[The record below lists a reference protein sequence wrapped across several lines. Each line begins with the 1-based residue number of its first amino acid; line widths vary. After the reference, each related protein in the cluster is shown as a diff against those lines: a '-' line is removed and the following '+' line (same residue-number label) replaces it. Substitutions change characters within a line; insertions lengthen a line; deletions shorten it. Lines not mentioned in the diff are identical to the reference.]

1 MAIELTTASE
11 SVIDSI
17 RASLSAVG
25 SDTIKEIV
33 DITRANYNALTKD
46 PKTLYVVNEGV
57 GVNRSFLLGTARID
71 FSGSISGNLSASG
84 LVYASGGNSSTW
96 NSTTNIININSAKWN
111 SNSTTVSVNSASWI
125 GSTTI
130 VAANSA
136 NWVLDGGNTKGANL
150 VIGTNDANNFNLE
163 TSGTA
168 RVSISSTGQVGIG
181 TTTPD
186 ADLVLYK
193 NVIASPTTFKIRTA
207 TGTTSRQDF
216 YRTDNYVATRFNVL
230 STNEF
235 QFFNNDDIVTPKYI
249 INGTNGNFGIGTSST
264 AEKVTIGGNLSASGA
279 LRALGNITS
288 FGNVG
293 IGTSLPVSKLDIY
306 DTTTA
311 QGLSGAALNIY
322 HNWNAGSVDV
332 TAIKLNV
339 FSSGSGINSKF
350 LDLQLNGTSYF
361 NVSKLGNV
369 SVIGTLSAARI
380 VSRDL
385 SIGSSTIDWST
396 SNSFYKT
403 ILTNTTFT
411 FSNTLPGQ
419 SITVAISAAGSY
431 NITWPATVIW
441 SGNIA
446 PKQTASATDIYFFHN
461 INNIVYGNIITE
473 AGLSKTFTNSQI
485 RLSTIPYRV
494 GLIGFQIDTGEV
506 WVSIGQTA
514 GDWQLVSGAGG
525 VPPSHEHAF
534 SEIHSLPSYPPAAL
548 DVIGVPLGE
557 ASSRLTH
564 WASLSLILDLAQ
576 VPRSARDTL
585 LALNDAGAIISD
597 TKLAAI
603 DTFYKYA
610 DSVGLITGNTDYAR
624 LLVPVW
630 SNNTKANLIDWLHP
644 ANSIK
649 PYTRNASTGAN
660 NAGNFNADTVG
671 YMQPTGVTNSG
682 MIDFNSTVAQIWE
695 ATDYCFT
702 YYSHLPPLTDDNTM
716 IGARNDT
723 VSGGTGR
730 WFTTSRSVTD
740 AGVFRAAAG
749 SSGGSLH
756 VNLVIPEL
764 YVGGTVGALNPL
776 GLIHFARKGTLFSTR
791 RRGAAGI
798 LNTTDLTT
806 ASAAANAVITNLKLG
821 GFLYYNGNPTGSL
834 NAGSALH
841 SQPSSLFYLGRAIAT
856 TNTAT
861 DTFSLNLYNLAVS
874 MGAPVV

>member
-1 MAIELTTASE
+1 MAIELTTASDN
-11 SVIDSI
+11 VIDSI

-57 GVNRSFLLGTARID
+57 GVNRSFLLGTSRID
-71 FSGSISGNLSASG
+71 FSGSITGNLSASG
-84 LVYASGGNSSTW
+84 LVYANGGNSSTW
-96 NSTTNIININSAKWN
+96 NSTTNIININSSKWN

-150 VIGTNDANNFNLE
+150 VIGTNNANNFNLE

-193 NVIASPTTFKIRTA
+193 NVVYSPTTFKIRTA
-207 TGTTSRQDF
+207 SGTASRLDF
-216 YRTDNYVATRFNVL
+216 YRTDAYVATRFEVL
-230 STNEF
+230 STNDF
-235 QFFNNDDIVTPKYI
+235 QFYNNNDVTTPKYI
-249 INGTNGNFGIGTSST
+249 INGTSGNFGIGTSYT
-264 AEKVTIGGNLSASGA
+264 AEKVTIGGNLSASGT

-288 FGNVG
+288 KGTISGLRVVG
-293 IGTSLPVSKLDIY
+293 ADRLVSA
-306 DTTTA
+306 T
-311 QGLSGAALNIY
+311 
-322 HNWNAGSVDV
+322 
-332 TAIKLNV
+332 
-339 FSSGSGINSKF
+339 
-350 LDLQLNGTSYF
+350 
-361 NVSKLGNV
+361 
-369 SVIGTLSAARI
+369 
-380 VSRDL
+380 
-385 SIGSSTIDWST
+385 TIDWAT
-396 SNSFYKT
+396 GSNFYKT
-403 ILTNTTFT
+403 IALNTTFT

-419 SITVAISAAGSY
+419 SITVTISAAGSY
-431 NITWPATVIW
+431 DVTWPATVVW

-446 PKQTASATDIYFFHN
+446 PRQTASTTDIYFFHN
-461 INNIVYGNIITE
+461 INNIIYGDIITE
-473 AGLSKTFTNSQI
+473 AGISQTFINSQT

-494 GLIGFQIDTGEV
+494 GLIGFQKDTGEV

-597 TKLAAI
+597 TQLAAI

-610 DSVGLITGNTDYAR
+610 DSIGLITGNTNFAR

-644 ANSIK
+644 ASSIK
-649 PYTRNASTGAN
+649 PYTRNVTTGAN
-660 NAGNFNADTVG
+660 NAGDFTLGTNG
-671 YMQPTGVTNSG
+671 YMRPTGVSNSG

-695 ATDYCFT
+695 ATDYCLT
-702 YYSHLPPLTDDNTM
+702 YYSHLAPISDDSTM

-756 VNLVIPEL
+756 VNLVISEL

-806 ASAAANAVITNLKLG
+806 ASADANAVITNLKLG

-834 NAGSALH
+834 NAGLTLH

>member
-33 DITRANYNALTKD
+33 DITRANYNLLTKD
-46 PKTLYVVNEGV
+46 SKTLYVVNEGV
-57 GVNRSFLLGTARID
+57 GVNRSFFLGTSRID

-84 LVYASGGNSSTW
+84 LVYANGGNSSTW
-96 NSTTNIININSAKWN
+96 NSTTNIININSDKWN

-150 VIGTNDANNFNLE
+150 VIGTNDGYNLALE
-163 TSGTA
+163 TA
-168 RVSISSTGQVGIG
+168 NSTRLTI
-181 TTTPD
+181 
-186 ADLVLYK
+186 
-193 NVIASPTTFKIRTA
+193 
-207 TGTTSRQDF
+207 
-216 YRTDNYVATRFNVL
+216 L
-230 STNEF
+230 S
-235 QFFNNDDIVTPKYI
+235 D
-249 INGTNGNFGIGTSST
+249 
-264 AEKVTIGGNLSASGA
+264 
-279 LRALGNITS
+279 
-288 FGNVG
+288 GNVG
-293 IGTSLPVSKLDIY
+293 IGTVSPSEKLQVTGNIRA
-306 DTTTA
+306 TGNLLATNLIRAANSITCTGTVS
-311 QGLSGAALNIY
+311 GLR
-322 HNWNAGSVDV
+322 
-332 TAIKLNV
+332 
-339 FSSGSGINSKF
+339 
-350 LDLQLNGTSYF
+350 
-361 NVSKLGNV
+361 
-369 SVIGTLSAARI
+369 VIGSNSIISAT
-380 VSRDL
+380 S
-385 SIGSSTIDWST
+385 IDWALAS
-396 SNSFYKT
+396 SFYKT
-403 ILTNTTFT
+403 IAANTAFT
-411 FSNTLPGQ
+411 FSNTIPGQ

-431 NITWPATVIW
+431 DVTWPATVVW

-446 PKQTASATDIYFFHN
+446 PRQTASTTDIYFFHN
-461 INNIVYGNIITE
+461 INNIIYGDIITE
-473 AGLSKTFTNSQI
+473 AGLSETFTNSQT

-525 VPPSHEHAF
+525 VPPSHEHSF

-564 WASLSLILDLAQ
+564 WASLSLILDLAR

-585 LALNDAGAIISD
+585 LALNDAGVIISD
-597 TKLAAI
+597 TQLAAI

-610 DSVGLITGNTDYAR
+610 DSSGLITGNSNYAR

-630 SNNTKANLIDWLHP
+630 SDNTKANLIDWLHP
-644 ANSIK
+644 ASSIK

-660 NAGNFNADTVG
+660 NAGNFNAGTNG

-723 VSGGTGR
+723 ISGGLR
-730 WFTTSRSVTD
+730 RYFSTSRSTTD
-740 AGVFRAAAG
+740 AGVFRASPGTAAAPEG
-749 SSGGSLH
+749 PGGSLH
-756 VNLVIPEL
+756 VNLGIPEL

-798 LNTTDLTT
+798 LNTTDFTT
-806 ASAAANAVITNLKLG
+806 SNVNANAIISNIKLG
-821 GFLYYNGNPTGSL
+821 GFLYYNNGTTGSL